1 MSKKAKTKLS
11 KNVMIASCVIAV
23 VAAAAI
29 IGVILLDSP
38 AQERLR
44 RLDERRVDELHQLA
58 YGVDIYWTRE
68 GHLPASL
75 AELSEEERIVR
86 DLADPATGQPYEYRV
101 LGDKTF
107 ELCAVFT
114 RDSGTDGRN
123 FPDRS
128 FWLHG
133 PGRQCFQLKAQDVG
147 RVIEDR

>member
-1 MSKKAKTKLS
+1 VSKKIKTKLS
-11 KNVMIASCVIAV
+11 KNVIVASVVVVLV
-23 VAAAAI
+23 VAAVI
-29 IGVILLDSP
+29 VGVIMLDSP

-44 RLDERRVDELHQLA
+44 RLDERRVDDLHQLA

-101 LGDKTF
+101 LGYKTF

-114 RDSGTDGRN
+114 RDSGTDGR
-123 FPDRS
+123 DIRCRS
-128 FWLHG
+128 L
-133 PGRQCFQLKAQDVG
+133 
-147 RVIEDR
+147 

>member
-1 MSKKAKTKLS
+1 VSTQAKQRRSKRIL
-11 KNVMIASCVIAV
+11 IASGVVAVV
-23 VAAAAI
+23 VAAVVV
-29 IGVILLDSP
+29 GVILLDSP

-44 RLDERRVDELHQLA
+44 RLDERRVDDLHQLA

-75 AELSEEERIVR
+75 VELSEEERIVR
-86 DLADPATGQPYEYRV
+86 DLADPATGQPYEYHV

-114 RDSGTDGRN
+114 RDSGTDGRDI
-123 FPDRS
+123 PDRG

-133 PGRQCFQLKAQDVG
+133 PGRQCFQLEARDVN
-147 RVIEDR
+147 RVIDR

>member
-1 MSKKAKTKLS
+1 MRKSRANL
-11 KNVMIASCVIAV
+11 VILIVVSAAVLAAV
-23 VAAAAI
+23 VV
-29 IGVILLDSP
+29 GVVLLDSP

-44 RLDERRVDELHQLA
+44 RLDERRVDDLHQLA

-107 ELCAVFT
+107 ELCAVFA
-114 RDSGTDGRN
+114 RDSGTDGRDI
-123 FPDRS
+123 PGRS

-133 PGRQCFQLKAQDVG
+133 PGRQCFEVEAQDVG
-147 RVIEDR
+147 QVVDR

>member
-1 MSKKAKTKLS
+1 MSKS
-11 KNVMIASCVIAV
+11 CKNIINRTAIVGVTVVVLAAVIGG
-23 VAAAAI
+23 I
-29 IGVILLDSP
+29 ILLDSP

-44 RLDERRVDELHQLA
+44 RLDERRVDDLHQLA

-86 DLADPATGQPYEYRV
+86 DLADPATGQPYEFRV

-107 ELCAVFT
+107 ELCAVFA
-114 RDSGTDGRN
+114 RDSGTDGRD
-123 FPDRS
+123 FPGRS

-133 PGRQCFQLKAQDVG
+133 PGRQCFQLEVQDVG
-147 RVIEDR
+147 RVMER

>member
-1 MSKKAKTKLS
+1 MSKTKKKPI
-11 KNVMIASCVIAV
+11 KNILVAAGLIVVV
-23 VAAAAI
+23 VAAVV

-44 RLDERRVDELHQLA
+44 RLDERRVDDLHQLA
-58 YGVDIYWTRE
+58 FGVDIYWTRE

-114 RDSGTDGRN
+114 RDSGTNERD
-123 FPDRS
+123 FLDRS

-133 PGRQCFQLKAQDVG
+133 PGRQCFQLKAQDVS
-147 RVIEDR
+147 RVPEMR

>member
-1 MSKKAKTKLS
+1 VSKS
-11 KNVMIASCVIAV
+11 GKNIISRTAIVGVAV
-23 VAAAAI
+23 VVLAAV
-29 IGVILLDSP
+29 IGGIILLDSP

-44 RLDERRVDELHQLA
+44 RLDERRVDDLHQLA

-114 RDSGTDGRN
+114 RDSGTGGRDI
-123 FPDRS
+123 PDRS

-133 PGRQCFQLKAQDVG
+133 PGRQCFQLTPMDVG
-147 RVIEDR
+147 RVIDR